1 MKHGSRAGFPRQI
14 DTLDWHF
21 GFALERSAQHSVFP
35 QASSLF
41 SEIRTHLASDAAT
54 DFTTKLT
61 LPFDAEVGGRVY
73 LTLFQPGQKP
83 LRWGTPYDDLQSTM
97 RRILHRIR
105 LSPGFSSFEVA
116 DERRTRLLLEYV
128 TWHTTVAS
136 FASLTDEG
144 LGPYRF
150 EPGVTGLSFRFK
162 DVEYFY
168 MPTEAFTRSHMTIT
182 QVARYLAQRLGI
194 KTKNASIALQHLKE
208 ASAVRLLKS
217 RAIISYQQKAI
228 ELYRGYPTPIDS
240 SRGTIE
246 HALFSSI
253 EWLLR
258 YQAPSGKFRYYYD
271 ATTDSTADF
280 QHPKNPDYYNMLRH
294 AGGMIALLRAYE
306 LRPDRRYIAA
316 VERSIDYLLE
326 QSRTYLRC
334 GETARY
340 VLDNK
345 KAKLG
350 GTGIG
355 LVALV
360 HYYRLTGDGGYLPQ
374 CGELVRH
381 LLSQVAEDGEFI
393 GYYIHPLFNGGRP
406 IEEASEE
413 DKRKLFSFYYPG
425 EALLGLALYE
435 RYAPIDEEQKAR
447 IREAGRKALNF
458 LVRDRPQKYPDLF
471 LSLPADSWL
480 MQAIEEWWNHPEMR
494 VPDYA
499 AFVFRDANQMI
510 DHLYHPH
517 NSPYPDYVGHFYYHH
532 GQHALPDASR
542 AEGLIAAYFLAR
554 MDGRQEYSERFLRYC
569 RVIGKALMQTYNSQ
583 EALYAAKDPEKA
595 VGAFRFK
602 LTRQWIRVDSVQ
614 HAACFYARLLGT

>member
-1 MKHGSRAGFPRQI
+1 
-14 DTLDWHF
+14 
-21 GFALERSAQHSVFP
+21 
-35 QASSLF
+35 
-41 SEIRTHLASDAAT
+41 
-54 DFTTKLT
+54 
-61 LPFDAEVGGRVY
+61 
-73 LTLFQPGQKP
+73 
-83 LRWGTPYDDLQSTM
+83 
-97 RRILHRIR
+97 
-105 LSPGFSSFEVA
+105 
-116 DERRTRLLLEYV
+116 
-128 TWHTTVAS
+128 
-136 FASLTDEG
+136 
-144 LGPYRF
+144 
-150 EPGVTGLSFRFK
+150 
-162 DVEYFY
+162 
-168 MPTEAFTRSHMTIT
+168 
-182 QVARYLAQRLGI
+182 
-194 KTKNASIALQHLKE
+194 
-208 ASAVRLLKS
+208 
-217 RAIISYQQKAI
+217 
-228 ELYRGYPTPIDS
+228 
-240 SRGTIE
+240 
-246 HALFSSI
+246 
-253 EWLLR
+253 
-258 YQAPSGKFRYYYD
+258 
-271 ATTDSTADF
+271 
-280 QHPKNPDYYNMLRH
+280 
-294 AGGMIALLRAYE
+294 
-306 LRPDRRYIAA
+306 
-316 VERSIDYLLE
+316 
-326 QSRTYLRC
+326 
-334 GETARY
+334 
-340 VLDNK
+340 
-345 KAKLG
+345 
-350 GTGIG
+350 
-355 LVALV
+355 
-360 HYYRLTGDGGYLPQ
+360 
-374 CGELVRH
+374 
-381 LLSQVAEDGEFI
+381 
-393 GYYIHPLFNGGRP
+393 LFNGGRP